1 MSREKSDLA
10 KLLDGRCQG
19 RGEGYS
25 SWIHAN
31 EVGSDGSAFVIP
43 DPVAKR
49 EVHVLSNA
57 ERIVFWQLRFD
68 PEVYEIREQM
78 LLYPK
83 FIDEICEKHHYRKP
97 QRMLTTDFFVEYHD
111 HRLEAISVKTDRSVY
126 ATPAYCTQREKR
138 RIIRRQ
144 ELREMQK
151 EYWQD
156 YFDVPFFEIFSDELD
171 HFYSN
176 NIERCMTYYDLALV
190 DDVEEHLFCYM
201 VANRLIN
208 VDLTGR
214 YVSFKELL
222 TSHREEMRSLIYAGG
237 ECYA

>member
-97 QRMLTTDFFVEYHD
+97 KRMLTTDFLVEYH
-111 HRLEAISVKTDRSVY
+111 HSCKYTHLSFGLQQFLKYKLCQVY
-126 ATPAYCTQREKR
+126 HHPNTTK
-138 RIIRRQ
+138 
-144 ELREMQK
+144 
-151 EYWQD
+151 
-156 YFDVPFFEIFSDELD
+156 
-171 HFYSN
+171 
-176 NIERCMTYYDLALV
+176 
-190 DDVEEHLFCYM
+190 
-201 VANRLIN
+201 
-208 VDLTGR
+208 
-214 YVSFKELL
+214 
-222 TSHREEMRSLIYAGG
+222 
-237 ECYA
+237 